1 MEPGKNRGLTRG
13 LGVWYDGDMGKEWLR
28 RGLWILKLSGY
39 LTGTS
44 VFMAAEVVLFFILQ
58 EAWKDWQAQKRVLAE
73 VLWFTLAIA
82 LIHIPV
88 LAGVLWFTR
97 KAQSLWDASTKRQ
110 GG

>member
-1 MEPGKNRGLTRG
+1 
-13 LGVWYDGDMGKEWLR
+13 MGKEWLR

-97 KAQSLWDASTKRQ
+97 KAQSLWDASTKGQ

>member
-1 MEPGKNRGLTRG
+1 M
-13 LGVWYDGDMGKEWLR
+13 VKEWR
-28 RGLWILKLSGY
+28 HRVLWVLKLAGY

-44 VFMAAEVVLFFILQ
+44 VFMAMEVILFFILQ
-58 EAWKDWQAQKRVLAE
+58 EAWKDWQAQKRGLAE
-73 VLWFTLAIA
+73 VMWFTFAIA